1 MASPSPSIPP
11 NTAATGS
18 LGPFPTPTHG
28 QPGANSFTI
37 ACSAHIKASPRACL
51 EVLLK
56 ASEYPSWNRYC
67 RKCIIDAQ
75 PDDGAQPKDKK
86 AKSKSEK
93 DKDKSNKPKA
103 GKPREPVD
111 IPVPVPVP
119 EAESAPA
126 AVAAAPAAAPG
137 TLSTTNSHSSSGAS
151 SASSDHQA
159 LPNLVGPEFLR
170 LGTKFTFHVHM
181 DPFSED
187 SSPRNTAL
195 EVSRLERIDE
205 VIEVDVSEV
214 SGSAARFPSAGGS
227 GNGNGTG
234 SKTATTEATMVVAED
249 KSHEGG
255 DGTVAVAAA
264 PSVEEDA
271 VDKDDTSATT
281 AKKEKKLTDTKG
293 KGKGKNVAA
302 ENKLQ
307 LRRTGFRIA
316 WKTRPSLFMPSWML
330 HCERVQEFVEVY
342 PPFAADDEPETAY
355 QCWETFYGVLAPVV
369 KTAAGSQVIRGFDVW
384 MDGLKKRAE
393 RVEGRGE

>member
-28 QPGANSFTI
+28 QLGANSFTI

-316 WKTRPSLFMPSWML
+316 WKTRP
-330 HCERVQEFVEVY
+330 RV
-342 PPFAADDEPETAY
+342 
-355 QCWETFYGVLAPVV
+355 C
-369 KTAAGSQVIRGFDVW
+369 
-384 MDGLKKRAE
+384 
-393 RVEGRGE
+393 